1 MFVCLQGTA
10 QQVFLVME
18 YCNGGDLADY
28 LNGNFYL
35 FLTFIRLFMTL
46 FINQVYIHNVML
58 DVFSNVCFSKR
69 DIDRR
74 HHSTVLT
81 SVR

>member
-1 MFVCLQGTA
+1 MFVCLQETA

-28 LNGNFYL
+28 LNGNIYL

-58 DVFSNVCFSKR
+58 DVFNNVFF
-69 DIDRR
+69 
-74 HHSTVLT
+74 
-81 SVR
+81 

>member
-1 MFVCLQGTA
+1 
-10 QQVFLVME
+10 ME

-28 LNGNFYL
+28 LNGNIYL

-58 DVFSNVCFSKR
+58 NIFNNVFFKLKG
-69 DIDRR
+69 
-74 HHSTVLT
+74 H
-81 SVR
+81 

>member
-1 MFVCLQGTA
+1 MFVCLQETA

-58 DVFSNVCFSKR
+58 DVFNNVFFS
-69 DIDRR
+69 
-74 HHSTVLT
+74 
-81 SVR
+81 